1 MKYVIF
7 HLLLRLKKPFSR
19 AARRRRMAE
28 FVKRMNLKGG
38 ERVIDLGGTPEFWAG
53 CPVPVEIT
61 VVNLP
66 GFNAV
71 KQTPENIV
79 LCDGDA
85 CNTDFADHSFDIAFS
100 NSVIEHVGNE
110 AKQRQMADEA
120 RRLAP
125 AYWVQ
130 TPSIW
135 FPIEAHNHM
144 PFWWFY
150 PSHIQRYFIRK
161 WRRKLPEWTEMIET
175 TRVLLR
181 SSLRRLF
188 PDGEIWTERKFGFP
202 KSYVLYKCPSRR
214 LASGLRKPLFEGR

>member
-1 MKYVIF
+1 
-7 HLLLRLKKPFSR
+7 
-19 AARRRRMAE
+19 MAE
-28 FVKRMNLKGG
+28 FVKRMNLNGG
-38 ERVIDLGGTPEFWAG
+38 ERVIDLGGTPEFWAD
-53 CPVPVEIT
+53 CPVPLDIT
-61 VVNLP
+61 VMNLP
-66 GFNAV
+66 GFNAP
-71 KQTPENIV
+71 KQTAKNIT
-79 LCDGDA
+79 LCEGDA
-85 CNTDFADHSFDIAFS
+85 CGTGFADQSFDIAFS
-100 NSVIEHVGNE
+100 NSVIEHVGDE
-110 AKQRQMADEA
+110 SKQQQMAHEA

-150 PSHIQRYFIRK
+150 PARLQQHFIRN
-161 WRRKLPEWTEMIET
+161 WRKKLPEWTKMVET

-202 KSYVLYKCPSRR
+202 KSYVLYKRPPGHQ
-214 LASGLRKPLFEGR
+214 ASGLRQPLFEGRQ